1 LIATMRLAPV
11 IAAVALQLAA
21 AAALHAQSD
30 EAVLRAFETG
40 YERAIEKASKV
51 VVSIKVDRK
60 ADTAKR
66 PARGGIGMLGA
77 GAFANR
83 PEAPVTGFIL
93 EADGWI
99 ATSCFNVIGDLRGVD
114 VTMPDGLILHAK
126 VMGWNVGSDI
136 ALLKVEAT
144 GLPTLAAANPADLR
158 TGDLVVAVGRDPD
171 GRGVTANPGILSAP
185 GRHMGRSV
193 QVDARLNY
201 GNTGGPLV
209 NLDGRLVGLCN
220 KVNIVSAGDRGQNS
234 GVGFVMLSSKIA
246 EMLPSLKKGDRN
258 QGGGGRPFLGVM
270 GDVEYTG
277 GDGARL
283 RTILAGGSAEKA
295 GLQSGDV
302 IQQLNGDKIANFD
315 DLRGAILKHKIGETV
330 KLKVKRGDEVLDFEM
345 PLGENPS
352 E

>member
-1 LIATMRLAPV
+1 MRLAPV

-209 NLDGRLVGLCN
+209 NLDGKLIGMCN
-220 KVNIVSAGDRGQNS
+220 KVSMISASDRGQNS
-234 GVGFVMLSSKIA
+234 GVSMVMLGSKIT
-246 EMLPSLKKGDRN
+246 EMLPSLKKGDRIE
-258 QGGGGRPFLGVM
+258 GGNGRPYLGVLV
-270 GDVEYTG
+270 DTNYAG
-277 GDGARL
+277 GDGVRL
-283 RTILAGGSAEKA
+283 QQAQAGGSAEKA
-295 GLQSGDV
+295 GLLGGDIIQSM
-302 IQQLNGDKIANFD
+302 NGVKLATFD
-315 DLRGAILKHKIGETV
+315 DLRGEILRHKIGETV
-330 KLKVKRGDEVLDFEM
+330 KLKIKRGDDVLDFEM
-345 PLGENPS
+345 PLGENPQ